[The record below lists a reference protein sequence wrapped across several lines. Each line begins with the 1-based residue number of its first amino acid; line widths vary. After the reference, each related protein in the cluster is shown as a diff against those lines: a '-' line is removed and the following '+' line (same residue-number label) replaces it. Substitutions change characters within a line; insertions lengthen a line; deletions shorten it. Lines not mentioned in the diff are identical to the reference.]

1 MQRGVLRT
9 LQGGRVGFFCPGCR
23 EMHQLRIEGASPGCW
38 GFNGDYDR
46 PTFTPSVL
54 VRGIRA
60 PNGDVMT
67 EAEEAEYDAIFA
79 SGGREAALASRFGSR
94 CHSFVT
100 DGAIRFLD
108 DCTHDLRNQTA
119 ALRPFGGEDDQ

>member
-9 LQGGRVGFFCPGCR
+9 MQGGRVGFFCPGCC
-23 EMHQLRIEGASPGCW
+23 EMHQLRVEGASPGCW

-54 VRGIRA
+54 VTGLQGKNDERGRWT
-60 PNGDVMT
+60 GEYVCD
-67 EAEEAEYDAIFA
+67 EA
-79 SGGREAALASRFGSR
+79 GKPLPQR

-100 DGAIRFLD
+100 DGVIRFLD
-108 DCTHDLRNQTA
+108 DCSHDLRNQTA
-119 ALRPFGGEDDQ
+119 VLQPFGDEVVS